1 MSKVDI
7 NDLLRED
14 LGFKGLVLTDALNM
28 KGASGHGASAALSAG
43 ADILVG
49 PVETRREIKDVI
61 RKIKKGDIGVEE
73 IDERCRRILF
83 YKFLTGID
91 KKSPVAL
98 QGIRED
104 VSDGYDSLY
113 ERLTR

>member
-1 MSKVDI
+1 MARRLPFPPGRTYLSGTCGDSQG
-7 NDLLRED
+7 N
-14 LGFKGLVLTDALNM
+14 KGCN
-28 KGASGHGASAALSAG
+28 K
-43 ADILVG
+43 
-49 PVETRREIKDVI
+49 KN
-61 RKIKKGDIGVEE
+61 KKGDIGVEE